1 MADAVYKTDDL
12 IASDIDAYLD
22 VHQHKSLL
30 RFITCGSVDD
40 GKSTLIGRLVYDS
53 KMIFEDQLAALVA
66 DSKRVG
72 TQGEEID
79 FALLVDG
86 LAAEREQGITIDVA
100 YRFFATEKRK
110 FIVADCPGHEQYTRN
125 MVTGASTADL
135 AVILID
141 ARKGV
146 LVQTRRHS
154 YLAKLLG
161 IKNIVLAVNKMDLI
175 DYDRDRYNAICDD
188 YRSFAKSIGIDDF
201 ACIPISG
208 FKGDNITD
216 KSPNTPWFGGD
227 PLMAHLETVDL
238 DVTTDQVKPFR
249 LPVQWVNRPNLD
261 FRGFSGLIAS
271 GSVKPGD
278 AIRVLPSGKTS
289 AISKIVIMPLS
300 PSPSGVS
307 PSLSPG
313 QAKTGETGLGWGVSA
328 QDQDTDSGRQS
339 PPPAP
344 PLKGR
349 GELDQAVAGQSV
361 TLCFADEIDCSRGDV
376 IASAD
381 APPEVSDQ
389 FEATIVWMDDDAMLV
404 GRSYW
409 LKLGTQLVSA
419 TVQAPKYTVNVNTME
434 HMAAKTLDL
443 NAIGVAE
450 ITTEKPIVF
459 EPYAANR
466 ALGGFILI
474 DKLTNRTVGAG
485 MLHFSLRRAQNVH
498 WQATD
503 VTREAHAAL
512 KNQKAKVLWF
522 TGLSG
527 SGKST
532 IANEVEKSLNLMN
545 RHTFLLDGD
554 NVRHGLN
561 KDLGFTEADRI
572 ENIRR
577 VGEVARLMA
586 DAGLIVLTAFISPF
600 RAEREMV
607 RNMLPEGEFIEI
619 FVDTP
624 LEVAEAR
631 DVKGLYK
638 KARSGALK
646 NFTGI
651 DSPYEPPEHP
661 EIRVNTTAMTPAE
674 AAELIIRA
682 IMPLK

>member
-1 MADAVYKTDDL
+1 MSEADVIYKTDAL
-12 IASDIDAYLD
+12 IAEDIDAYLET
-22 VHQHKSLL
+22 HRNKTML

-40 GKSTLIGRLVYDS
+40 GKSTLIGRLLYDS
-53 KMIFEDQLAALVA
+53 KMIFEDQLAALEA

-72 TQGEEID
+72 TQGQEID

-110 FIVADCPGHEQYTRN
+110 FIVADTPGHEQYTRN

-146 LVQTRRHS
+146 LTQTRRHS
-154 YLAKLLG
+154 YLAHLIG
-161 IKNIVLAVNKMDLI
+161 IRHIVLAVNKMDLV
-175 DYDRDRYNAICDD
+175 DYDHAVFDGIVKD
-188 YRSFAKSIGIDDF
+188 YTAFARSIGIETF
-201 ACIPISG
+201 VPIPISG
-208 FKGDNITD
+208 FKGDNITAL
-216 KSPNTPWFGGD
+216 SANTPWYQG
-227 PLMAHLETVDL
+227 PALMEHLETVEVDA
-238 DVTTDQVKPFR
+238 TIDQAKPFR

-261 FRGFSGLIAS
+261 FRGFSGQIAT

-278 AIRVLPSGKTS
+278 AVRVLPSGKTS
-289 AISKIVIMPLS
+289 TVTRIV
-300 PSPSGVS
+300 
-307 PSLSPG
+307 
-313 QAKTGETGLGWGVSA
+313 T
-328 QDQDTDSGRQS
+328 
-339 PPPAP
+339 
-344 PLKGR
+344 
-349 GELDQAVAGQSV
+349 LDGDLEEAVAGQSI

-376 IASAD
+376 IAAAD
-381 APPEVSDQ
+381 NPPQAADQ
-389 FEATIVWMDDDAMLV
+389 FEATFVWMADEALIP
-404 GRSYW
+404 GRAYW
-409 LKLGTQLVSA
+409 LKLGTQTVSA
-419 TVQAPKYTVNVNTME
+419 TVQQPKYTVNVNTME
-434 HMAAKTLDL
+434 QLAAKTLDL

-450 ITTEKPIVF
+450 LTTDRAVVF
-459 EPYAANR
+459 EPYAESR

-474 DKLTNRTVGAG
+474 DKITNATVAAG
-485 MLHFSLRRAQNVH
+485 MLNFSLRRAQNVH
-498 WQATD
+498 WQALD
-503 VTREAHAAL
+503 VTRKAHAAL
-512 KNQKAKVLWF
+512 KHQTPAVLWF

-532 IANEVEKSLNLMN
+532 IANLVEKKLHASGK
-545 RHTFLLDGD
+545 HTFLLDGD

-577 VGEVARLMA
+577 VGEVAKLMT

-607 RNMLPEGEFIEI
+607 RAMLPEGEFIEV

-624 LEVAEAR
+624 LEEAERR

-638 KARSGALK
+638 KARSGQLK

-651 DSPYEPPEHP
+651 DSPYEAPERP
-661 EIRVNTTAMTPAE
+661 EIRIDTTRETPE
-674 AAELIIRA
+674 DAAERIVERVIGSWSPV
-682 IMPLK
+682 I

>member
-1 MADAVYKTDDL
+1 MNGPDAIYQTEAL
-12 IASDIDAYLD
+12 IAEDIDAYLD
-22 VHQHKSLL
+22 SHQHKTML

-40 GKSTLIGRLVYDS
+40 GKSTLIGRLLYDS
-53 KMIFEDQLAALVA
+53 KMIFEDQLAALES
-66 DSKRVG
+66 DSKKVG
-72 TQGEEID
+72 TQGQEID

-100 YRFFATEKRK
+100 YRFFNTDKRK

-154 YLAKLLG
+154 YLCHLLG
-161 IKNIVLAVNKMDLI
+161 IRNLVLAVNKMDLI
-175 DYDRDRYNAICDD
+175 GYDQARYDEIVADYTA
-188 YRSFAKSIGIDDF
+188 FAKSIGIETF
-201 ACIPISG
+201 TAMPISG
-208 FKGDNITD
+208 FKGDNITGP
-216 KSPNTPWFGGD
+216 SENTAWYTGPD
-227 PLMAHLETVDL
+227 LVAHLETIEVNSAVDAG
-238 DVTTDQVKPFR
+238 KPFR

-261 FRGFSGLIAS
+261 FRGFSGLIAT

-278 AIRVLPSGKTS
+278 AVRVLPSGKTS
-289 AISKIVIMPLS
+289 TVTRVVTQ
-300 PSPSGVS
+300 G
-307 PSLSPG
+307 G
-313 QAKTGETGLGWGVSA
+313 
-328 QDQDTDSGRQS
+328 D
-339 PPPAP
+339 
-344 PLKGR
+344 
-349 GELDQAVAGQSV
+349 LDEAVAGQSV
-361 TLCFADEIDCSRGDV
+361 TVCLADEIDCSRGDV
-376 IASAD
+376 IAAAD
-381 APPEVSDQ
+381 TPPEAADQ
-389 FEATIVWMDDDAMLV
+389 FEATVVWLADEALIP
-404 GRSYW
+404 GRAYW
-409 LKLGTQLVSA
+409 LKLATQTVSA
-419 TVQAPKYTVNVNTME
+419 TVQAPKYVVNVNTME
-434 HMAAKTLDL
+434 HLAAKTLEL
-443 NAIGVAE
+443 NAIGVAQLA
-450 ITTEKPIVF
+450 TDKPIVF
-459 EPYAANR
+459 EAYADNR
-466 ALGGFILI
+466 TGHNRTLGGFILV
-474 DKLTNRTVGAG
+474 DKLTNATVAAG

-503 VTREAHAAL
+503 IGRAEHAAL
-512 KNQKAKVLWF
+512 KNQTPRVLWF

-532 IANEVEKSLNLMN
+532 IANEVEKTLNLMN

-577 VGEVARLMA
+577 VGEVAKLMT

-600 RAEREMV
+600 RAERDMV
-607 RNMLPEGEFIEI
+607 RSMLPQGEFIEI

-638 KARSGALK
+638 KARAGQLK

-651 DSPYEPPEHP
+651 DSPYEPPRNA
-661 EIRVNTTAMTPAE
+661 EIRVNTVEMSPAE
-674 AAELIIRA
+674 AAEHIVRS